1 MNEAWHS
8 TERTATTKE
17 PWTQELAVLDRLL
30 SAMPPVAAMA
40 IRTESFDGEEL
51 RLFAPLSANVNDKAC
66 AFGGSLASLMTLAGW
81 GWLMLQ
87 TARAGSPAEVYVADS
102 QIRYLAPLY
111 GDLNCS
117 ARLAED
123 EDWASTLRC
132 LGERGRARVAMRAEV
147 LDAGGGAIA
156 TLSARFALKRA

>member
-1 MNEAWHS
+1 M
-8 TERTATTKE
+8 
-17 PWTQELAVLDRLL
+17 QELAQLDELL

-40 IRTESFDGEEL
+40 IRSESFDGETL
-51 RLFAPLSANVNDKAC
+51 RLAAPLSANVNDKNC

-81 GWLMLQ
+81 GWLTLAC
-87 TARAGSPAEVYVADS
+87 TRAGIRAEVYVADS
-102 QIRYLAPLY
+102 QIRYLSPLY
-111 GDLNCS
+111 SDLQAS

-123 EDWASTLRC
+123 EDWGATLRC

-147 LDAGGGAIA
+147 LSPGGAAVA